1 MERYRKAAEF
11 KSMTFVQLVVD
22 QPEYA
27 LILEIKNKNHVL
39 FEKILPVLGGFHSSC
54 SFLRIIYWRFK
65 WSGLEDLAVAA
76 GMIEPGSVDGT
87 ITGGHYERGIQIHK
101 LIYES
106 LVCILRKNSELSRS
120 IKARLQNSF
129 KFEKNLSEDKEIA
142 KKSQRAYIF
151 IFQQYW
157 FWVTSGII
165 LVVIYRDDG
174 NPLLALSFNARS
186 KLGILPT
193 FNETNTMDVSHD
205 MVLTCH
211 CTGHQWR
218 VYQQIKQIT
227 LWKQKC
233 SQHQLLEKRFLAYP
247 MTNALK
253 KQQTKDPRWKEN
265 GLESRKM
272 KKYFGPP

>member
-22 QPEYA
+22 QPVYA

-39 FEKILPVLGGFHSSC
+39 FEKILPVLGGFHSAC

-76 GMIEPGSVDGT
+76 GMIEPGSVDGA

-142 KKSQRAYIF
+142 KKMS
-151 IFQQYW
+151 
-157 FWVTSGII
+157 TSLYLHSSTI
-165 LVVIYRDDG
+165 LI
-174 NPLLALSFNARS
+174 LSY
-186 KLGILPT
+186 
-193 FNETNTMDVSHD
+193 
-205 MVLTCH
+205 
-211 CTGHQWR
+211 QW
-218 VYQQIKQIT
+218 Y
-227 LWKQKC
+227 
-233 SQHQLLEKRFLAYP
+233 
-247 MTNALK
+247 
-253 KQQTKDPRWKEN
+253 
-265 GLESRKM
+265 
-272 KKYFGPP
+272 YFGCHI